1 MAGFFPVN
9 LSIQIMIRLFLF
21 LSVTVTLFQQ
31 ANAQD
36 ITLELGPDNIGINQV
51 FTIIVTVKNERL
63 KSYAN
68 FPEINGFNKR
78 GTSSSSSTNI
88 INGQISST
96 QSITMNYVPQREG
109 TFVIPPFT
117 MEVNGKDISSP
128 GKNVKVGPPV
138 KRKQRTDPFSR
149 DPFEDLFGRKTQPK
163 EFLDIKEDAFLALTV
178 DKGEVYLGEGF
189 TATLAFYVSESNRAP
204 LQFYDLGRQVSE
216 IVKDLKPASCWEE
229 NFSIENISGEPV
241 VVGGKDYTQ
250 YKIYQA
256 TFYPLNLEPV
266 IFPETGLELIKY
278 QVAKNPT
285 FFGQNR
291 KEDYKMFYSKPKT
304 VAVKELPSHPLKDL
318 VSVGNFRLE
327 ESIDKRNIETGQ
339 SFNYTFRIF
348 GEGNISSID
357 MMPISGRANIEFYEP
372 NMEQKINRSNNK
384 VTGSK
389 SFSYFGIPNEPG
401 VYQLGDYFSWIYF
414 NTVIEEYDTLVSTIS
429 LRVTGESR
437 KNERILSNDLGP
449 FYDRIEF
456 EDNALQKRNRSP
468 FVNIFANSIILIML
482 AGAGFIAFRK

>member
-1 MAGFFPVN
+1 
-9 LSIQIMIRLFLF
+9 MIRLFLF
-21 LSVTVTLFQQ
+21 LSVSFVLLQHTHG
-31 ANAQD
+31 QD

-51 FTIIVTVKNERL
+51 FTIAVTVKNERL
-63 KSYAN
+63 KSYNN
-68 FPEINGFNKR
+68 FPEINGFVKR
-78 GTSSSSSTNI
+78 GTSSSSNTNI
-88 INGQISST
+88 INGQISTT

-117 MEVNGKDISSP
+117 MEVNGKEISSP
-128 GKNVKVGPPV
+128 GKNVKVGPSV
-138 KRKQRTDPFSR
+138 RRKQYTDPFSR
-149 DPFEDLFGRKTQPK
+149 DPFEDLFGRRNQPR
-163 EFLDIKEDAFLALTV
+163 EFLNIKEDAFLTLTV
-178 DKGEVYLGEGF
+178 NKDEVYLGEGF

-216 IVKDLKPASCWEE
+216 LVKDLKPANCWEE
-229 NFSIENISGEPV
+229 NFKIENISGEPV
-241 VVGGKDYTQ
+241 KVGGREYTQ

-256 TFYPLNLEPV
+256 TFYPFNLEPV
-266 IFPETGLELIKY
+266 VFPETGLELIKY
-278 QVAKNPT
+278 KVAKNPT

-291 KEDYKMFYSKPKT
+291 KEEYKMFHSKPKT
-304 VAVKELPSHPLKDL
+304 VTVKELPSHPLKDL
-318 VSVGNFRLE
+318 VSIGIFRLE

-339 SFNYTFRIF
+339 SFNYKFRIF

-357 MMPISGRANIEFYEP
+357 MMPVSGHTNFEFYEP
-372 NMEQKINRSNNK
+372 NMEQKINRRNNK

-389 SFSYFGIPNEPG
+389 TFSYFGIPNEPG
-401 VYQLGDYFSWIYF
+401 LYHLGDYFSWIYF
-414 NTVIEEYDTLVSTIS
+414 NTVKEEYDTLVSTIS

-456 EDNALQKRNRSP
+456 GDNALQKRNRSR